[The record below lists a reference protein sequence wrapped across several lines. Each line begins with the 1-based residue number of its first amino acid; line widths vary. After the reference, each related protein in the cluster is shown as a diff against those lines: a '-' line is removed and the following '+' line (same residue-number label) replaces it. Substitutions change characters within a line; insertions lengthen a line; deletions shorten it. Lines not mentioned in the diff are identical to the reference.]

1 MADGVQIDEGEG
13 PKIAARQV
21 LYSGET
27 QQMQAVGI
35 ATFEGA
41 DDAKV
46 PTDVSRDNPF
56 PVESAGI
63 HQILLALANIANLL
77 ESNTIVDANQRQR
90 VTVDSI
96 ASGLTLGTVSTVSS
110 VSAVAALPNL
120 PSIAGM
126 DREMYINQAEM
137 AYALNILPFL
147 KFG

>member
-21 LYSGET
+21 PYSGET
-27 QQMQAVGI
+27 QQMQVVGI
-35 ATFEGA
+35 ATLKGA

-46 PTDVSRDNPF
+46 PTDISRDNPF

-63 HQILLALANIANLL
+63 HQILLALANIANIL

-90 VTVDSI
+90 ITLDAI
-96 ASGLTLGTVSTVSS
+96 AGSLTLAAVSTVSTVNTIGS
-110 VSAVAALPNL
+110 LPNL

>member
-63 HQILLALANIANLL
+63 HQILL
-77 ESNTIVDANQRQR
+77 DANQRQR

>member
-1 MADGVQIDEGEG
+1 MADGVQIDAGTG
-13 PKIAARQV
+13 PKIAAREV
-21 LYSGET
+21 PYSGET

-46 PTDVSRDNPF
+46 ATDISRDNPF
-56 PVESAGI
+56 PVEAAGVQ
-63 HQILLALANIANLL
+63 QILLALANIANIL

-90 VTVDSI
+90 ITVDAI
-96 ASGLTLGTVSTVSS
+96 ATGLTLQNIGVVGS
-110 VSAVAALPNL
+110 VTTFPNL

-126 DREMYINQAEM
+126 DREMYINQAEI
-137 AYALNILPFL
+137 AYGLNILPFL